1 MLSLLEGLVATKKLV
16 CYPPSTLS
24 ISVLFWLHTAGS
36 FSVFMVRFVS
46 PSEYVRVVAVHPLA
60 WRAVGIV
67 IVPMAVA

>member
-1 MLSLLEGLVATKKLV
+1 
-16 CYPPSTLS
+16 
-24 ISVLFWLHTAGS
+24 
-36 FSVFMVRFVS
+36 MVRFVS